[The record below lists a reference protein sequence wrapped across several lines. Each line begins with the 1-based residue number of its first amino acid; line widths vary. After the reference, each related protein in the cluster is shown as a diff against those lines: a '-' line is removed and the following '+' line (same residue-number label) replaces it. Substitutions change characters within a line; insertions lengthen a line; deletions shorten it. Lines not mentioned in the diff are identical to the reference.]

1 MLVVP
6 WCLSVSVII
15 VPLQN
20 ERITLESLAA
30 LSGPPCFT
38 LDSPP
43 HSYLVAPNLIQSPSL
58 PFNAMHPAEAAS
70 YAANDS
76 ADVYC
81 NPSGTRI

>member
-6 WCLSVSVII
+6 PCLSVSVII

-20 ERITLESLAA
+20 ERI
-30 LSGPPCFT
+30 T